1 MYVCVCKAI
10 TDKQV
15 VRAIDEG
22 ADTLMKLKTC
32 LGLATQCGR
41 CSKTARA
48 MLREQTQPETASTG
62 SFGFLNCP
70 TGA

>member
-15 VRAIDEG
+15 IRAIDEG
-22 ADTLMKLKTC
+22 ADNLMKLKTC

-41 CSKTARA
+41 CSKTARV
-48 MLREQTQPETASTG
+48 MLREHSQESSSAGTG
-62 SFGFLNCP
+62 LRFLNWLP
-70 TGA
+70 ST

>member
-10 TDKQV
+10 TDKQIL
-15 VRAIDEG
+15 RAIDEG
-22 ADTLMKLKTC
+22 ADNLMKLKTC

-48 MLREQTQPETASTG
+48 MLRQQTQEAG
-62 SFGFLNCP
+62 SMGNGFGVLNWLP
-70 TGA
+70 SP

>member
-10 TDKQV
+10 TDKQIL
-15 VRAIDEG
+15 RAIDEG
-22 ADTLMKLKTC
+22 ADNLMKLKTS

-48 MLREQTQPETASTG
+48 MLREQVQDSSSAG
-62 SFGFLNCP
+62 AGLGFLNWQP
-70 TGA
+70 ST